1 MELKQHWETGI
12 EISFKNRKKKKTKPL
27 LFPSVSYRK
36 LKFLFWWWL
45 KQHRCFSHTSIISL
59 SNLMQSF
66 KFIYILFFVFWILS
80 PSSLCNFLTLNF
92 FILKFPSWFA
102 YIFIFLFFIF
112 YNLLNGDLI
121 IIMLMRIKKCHS
133 FFILIKLFQWR
144 HIIVHDTKSN
154 DSFKA
159 DRVGGSKKLHKETFI
174 INSDYRK
181 LRSFQ
186 RR

>member
-1 MELKQHWETGI
+1 MFKLSHQKLDPLNFLTRNSFNLDYTKSRTIQNQIQFIAAGVRLIVYAWVASMKTIRDKRILSCKSETLELKQHWETGI
-12 EISFKNRKKKKTKPL
+12 EISFKNRKKKTKPL

-92 FILKFPSWFA
+92 DILKFPSWFA
-102 YIFIFLFFIF
+102 YIYFFS
-112 YNLLNGDLI
+112 L
-121 IIMLMRIKKCHS
+121 S
-133 FFILIKLFQWR
+133 F
-144 HIIVHDTKSN
+144 T
-154 DSFKA
+154 
-159 DRVGGSKKLHKETFI
+159 TFSMEI
-174 INSDYRK
+174 
-181 LRSFQ
+181 
-186 RR
+186 